1 MAGNQ
6 KIKILY
12 LMKILLENTDDE
24 HGMTLEEITNAL
36 SSYGIDAERKTLYSD
51 FETLRVFGIDIEQRK
66 EKQVRYHVVS
76 RTFELPELKLLVDAV
91 QSSKFITHKKSIEL
105 INKLETLTS
114 RSLARTL
121 NRQVFVSG
129 RIKTMNESIYYTVD
143 YIHKAL
149 SANKKLSFH
158 YFEWNEKKERVLR
171 HDGRIYVV
179 SPFALT
185 WDDENYYM
193 IAYDSHSESVRHYRV
208 DKMLNIQVLDETRD
222 GAEMFRDFDMAAY
235 AKKTFGMFGGT
246 EDTVT
251 LRCKNHLAG
260 IIIDRF
266 GSDLFFSTVD
276 DGHFEVRVKV
286 VTSPLFLT
294 WVMNFGTDMQI
305 VSPNNV
311 KDKLVTLAKDVIAQY
326 ESDKLL

>member
-12 LMKILLENTDDE
+12 LMKILLDNTDDE
-24 HGMTLEEITNAL
+24 RGMTLEEITNAL
-36 SSYGIDAERKTLYSD
+36 SSYGVDAERKTLYD
-51 FETLRVFGIDIEQRK
+51 DLETLRVFGIDIEKRK
-66 EKQVRYHVVS
+66 DKQVRYHVVS
-76 RTFELPELKLLVDAV
+76 RVFELPELKLLVDAV

-114 RSLARTL
+114 INHARIL

-143 YIHKAL
+143 YIHEAL
-149 SANKKLSFH
+149 SANKKLSFN

-171 HDGRIYVV
+171 HGGRDYVV

-193 IAYDSHSESVRHYRV
+193 IAYDSLSESIRHYRV
-208 DKMLNIQVLDETRD
+208 DKMLNIKVLDENRD
-222 GAEMFRDFDMAAY
+222 GAELFKDFDMAVY
-235 AKKTFGMFGGT
+235 AKKTFGMFGGK
-246 EDTVT
+246 EEAVV
-251 LRCKNHLAG
+251 LRCKNSLAG

-266 GSDLFFSTVD
+266 GSDLLFTKVD
-276 DGHFEVRVKV
+276 AEHFEVRVKV
-286 VTSPLFLT
+286 VASPLFLT
-294 WVMNFGTDMQI
+294 WVMNFGADIRI
-305 VSPNNV
+305 VSPENV
-311 KDKLVTLAKDVIAQY
+311 KEELLKLAKTVIAQY
-326 ESDKLL
+326 E

>member
-24 HGMTLEEITNAL
+24 RGMTLEEITNAL

-91 QSSKFITHKKSIEL
+91 QASKFITHKKSIEL

-114 RSLARTL
+114 ANQARTL
-121 NRQVFVSG
+121 NRQVFVAG

-143 YIHKAL
+143 YIHEAL

-171 HDGRIYVV
+171 HSGRVYVV

-193 IAYDSHSESVRHYRV
+193 IAYDSLSESVRHYRV
-208 DKMLNIQVLDETRD
+208 DKMLHIKVLDEARD
-222 GAEMFRDFDMAAY
+222 GAEAFKDFDMAAY

-246 EDTVT
+246 EEAVT
-251 LRCKNHLAG
+251 LRCKNQLAG
-260 IIIDRF
+260 VIIDRF
-266 GSDLFFSTVD
+266 GSDLLFSKVD
-276 DGHFEVRVKV
+276 DEHFEVRVKV
-286 VTSPLFLT
+286 AASPLFLT
-294 WVMNFGTDMQI
+294 WVMNFGADIRI

-311 KDKLVTLAKDVIAQY
+311 KDELVKLAKVAISQY
-326 ESDKLL
+326 E